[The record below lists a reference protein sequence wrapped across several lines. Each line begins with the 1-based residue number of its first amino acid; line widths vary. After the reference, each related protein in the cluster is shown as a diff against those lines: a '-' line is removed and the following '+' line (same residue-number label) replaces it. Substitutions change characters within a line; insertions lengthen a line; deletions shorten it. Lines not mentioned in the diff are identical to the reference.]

1 MKVRGFPSPKLN
13 FGTRIELLNKLINKY
28 CVLFAIYVTA
38 GEHTRQTGLRKRRS
52 HGSLSCKPPARAAGL
67 AERLWALRELLTS
80 NTAIASKIK
89 WGVPYRMS
97 NTSKAII
104 DDYREALVEQYL
116 SLPEYLRKQK
126 FPTTDSA
133 AELTGL
139 SRRTI
144 RFWIE
149 NDDINAIFV
158 GKSYRIEFDS
168 LMTFIKKRV
177 KGRNPL

>member
-1 MKVRGFPSPKLN
+1 
-13 FGTRIELLNKLINKY
+13 
-28 CVLFAIYVTA
+28 
-38 GEHTRQTGLRKRRS
+38 
-52 HGSLSCKPPARAAGL
+52 
-67 AERLWALRELLTS
+67 
-80 NTAIASKIK
+80 
-89 WGVPYRMS
+89 MS